1 MRIHLIREALWRR
14 RAKLGARGRVLTGMG
29 KKLYVGNLSWHTTD
43 EGLRQ
48 AFERF
53 GSVTDA
59 RVVTDRETGRSRGF
73 GFVTF
78 AQDDDAASAVSGMDG
93 AQLDGRPIKVSEAKD
108 NGFRGG
114 SRSGGYG
121 GGGGRSRSRD
131 EGY

>member
-1 MRIHLIREALWRR
+1 
-14 RAKLGARGRVLTGMG
+14 MG

-43 EGLRQ
+43 EELRQ

-59 RVVTDRETGRSRGF
+59 RVITDRETGRSRGF

-78 AQDDDAASAVSGMDG
+78 AQDEDASTAVSGMDG

-114 SRSGGYG
+114 AGAGSGARQGF
-121 GGGGRSRSRD
+121 GGRSRSRD
-131 EGY
+131 EEY

>member
-1 MRIHLIREALWRR
+1 MA
-14 RAKLGARGRVLTGMG
+14 

-43 EGLRQ
+43 ESLRQ

-78 AQDDDAASAVSGMDG
+78 AQDDDAGSAVSGMDG

-114 SRSGGYG
+114 SGGRPGGGFG
-121 GGGGRSRSRD
+121 GGGGRGRPRD